1 MSTLQI
7 RIDDKLK
14 QKSKKVF
21 EKMGLDMSSA
31 VKLFFQQTA
40 LLQALPFQPMTKN
53 GLTIKQEA
61 EVLRSSMEAKKGINT
76 VSFEDIGEALTYLQ
90 KIRGRKYED

>member
-1 MSTLQI
+1 MATLQI
-7 RIDDKLK
+7 RIDEKLK

-40 LLQALPFQPMTKN
+40 ILQALPFQPITKN
-53 GLTIKQEA
+53 GLTLKQEA
-61 EVLRSSMEAKKGINT
+61 EILKSSMEAKKGVNT
-76 VSFEDIGEALTYLQ
+76 ISFEDIGEALEYLQ
-90 KIRGRKYED
+90 KIRGEGYED